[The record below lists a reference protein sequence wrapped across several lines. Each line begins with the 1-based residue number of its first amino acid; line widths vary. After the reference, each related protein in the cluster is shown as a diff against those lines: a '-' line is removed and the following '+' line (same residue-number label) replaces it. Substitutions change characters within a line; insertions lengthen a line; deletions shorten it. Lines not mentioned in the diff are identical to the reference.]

1 MKNWDDE
8 LLRDS
13 FRNDYPNSHQKGLQ
27 LESLSFEWD
36 ERKNESNIKKH
47 GIYFEI
53 AEHFF
58 FEKYLIE
65 IYDEEH
71 SDCNEDRYIAIG
83 RVEDVLYV
91 VYTDKES
98 SIRLISARLAEPDEE
113 KLYYAKK
120 NNRL

>member
-1 MKNWDDE
+1 MNNWDDE

-36 ERKNESNIKKH
+36 
-47 GIYFEI
+47 G
-53 AEHFF
+53 
-58 FEKYLIE
+58 
-65 IYDEEH
+65 
-71 SDCNEDRYIAIG
+71 
-83 RVEDVLYV
+83 
-91 VYTDKES
+91 S

-120 NNRL
+120 NDRL